1 VSAQDRLAE
10 TVRVEGRRILATLDR
25 TLGDLQLA
33 EDAVQD
39 ATVAAL
45 RTWPRAGIPEDPRA
59 WLTVTARHKAY
70 DALRREAAR
79 PVKETTA
86 TWGVEA
92 IGDDVEMEALQMT
105 EPDSV
110 VRDDLLRLVF
120 ICCHPALALEA
131 QVALALRTLAGLDVS
146 AIARALLVNEPT
158 MAKRLVR
165 ARQKIAHARIPYR
178 VPTDAELPERIPGVL
193 GVVHIIATEAHAPS
207 SGEEL
212 ARVDL
217 EAEALRLA
225 RLLCE
230 LMPDEAEV
238 LSLLAL
244 LLLVAARRPARTD
257 DQGRAV
263 LLADQHRSRWDQA
276 MIREGALR
284 LEAAVRRTGGV
295 AGPYQLQA
303 HLAACHAAAPTWQ
316 DTDWSRIVALYDLLM
331 SLTTNP
337 VVALNRAVALT
348 ERDGPARGLAALEEI
363 AGRQQSHLWHAARA
377 DALHRLDRVEAAR
390 KELLRAVELAPSGAD
405 QRFLQGRLDA
415 LSGPWVPIL

>member
-1 VSAQDRLAE
+1 
-10 TVRVEGRRILATLDR
+10 
-25 TLGDLQLA
+25 
-33 EDAVQD
+33 
-39 ATVAAL
+39 
-45 RTWPRAGIPEDPRA
+45 
-59 WLTVTARHKAY
+59 
-70 DALRREAAR
+70 
-79 PVKETTA
+79 
-86 TWGVEA
+86 
-92 IGDDVEMEALQMT
+92 
-105 EPDSV
+105 
-110 VRDDLLRLVF
+110 
-120 ICCHPALALEA
+120 
-131 QVALALRTLAGLDVS
+131 
-146 AIARALLVNEPT
+146 
-158 MAKRLVR
+158 
-165 ARQKIAHARIPYR
+165 

-263 LLADQHRSRWDQA
+263 LLADQNRSRWDQA
-276 MIREGALR
+276 MIRKALYGWR
-284 LEAAVRRTGGV
+284 RRSAGRAAD
-295 AGPYQLQA
+295 
-303 HLAACHAAAPTWQ
+303 PTWQ

-348 ERDGPARGLAALEEI
+348 ERDGPARGLAAREEI
-363 AGRQQSHLWHAARA
+363 AGLQQSHLWHAARA

-390 KELLRAVELAPSGAD
+390 KELLCAVELAPSGAD

>member
-70 DALRREAAR
+70 DALRRETAR

-263 LLADQHRSRWDQA
+263 LLADQNRSRWDQA
-276 MIREGALR
+276 MIPGRRSTAGGGGPPDGRRRRALSAPGSPGRVPRGGADVAGHR
-284 LEAAVRRTGGV
+284 LEPHRGPLRPVDEPDDQPRRRAQSGGGV
-295 AGPYQLQA
+295 
-303 HLAACHAAAPTWQ
+303 
-316 DTDWSRIVALYDLLM
+316 D
-331 SLTTNP
+331 
-337 VVALNRAVALT
+337 
-348 ERDGPARGLAALEEI
+348 
-363 AGRQQSHLWHAARA
+363 
-377 DALHRLDRVEAAR
+377 
-390 KELLRAVELAPSGAD
+390 
-405 QRFLQGRLDA
+405 
-415 LSGPWVPIL
+415 

>member
-1 VSAQDRLAE
+1 
-10 TVRVEGRRILATLDR
+10 
-25 TLGDLQLA
+25 
-33 EDAVQD
+33 
-39 ATVAAL
+39 
-45 RTWPRAGIPEDPRA
+45 
-59 WLTVTARHKAY
+59 
-70 DALRREAAR
+70 
-79 PVKETTA
+79 
-86 TWGVEA
+86 
-92 IGDDVEMEALQMT
+92 M
-105 EPDSV
+105 
-110 VRDDLLRLVF
+110 
-120 ICCHPALALEA
+120 
-131 QVALALRTLAGLDVS
+131 
-146 AIARALLVNEPT
+146 
-158 MAKRLVR
+158 
-165 ARQKIAHARIPYR
+165 
-178 VPTDAELPERIPGVL
+178 
-193 GVVHIIATEAHAPS
+193 VHIIATEAHAPS

-238 LSLLAL
+238 LCLLAL

-263 LLADQHRSRWDQA
+263 LLADQNRSRWDQA

-363 AGRQQSHLWHAARA
+363 AGLQQSHLWHAARA

>member
-45 RTWPRAGIPEDPRA
+45 RTWPRAGMPEDPRA

-70 DALRREAAR
+70 DALCREAAR

-238 LSLLAL
+238 LCLLAL

-263 LLADQHRSRWDQA
+263 LLADQNRSRWDQA

-363 AGRQQSHLWHAARA
+363 AGLQQSHLWHAARA

>member
-1 VSAQDRLAE
+1 MSAQDRLAE

-120 ICCHPALALEA
+120 ICCHPALALALEA
-131 QVALALRTLAGLDVS
+131 QVALAQRTLAGLDVS

-165 ARQKIAHARIPYR
+165 ARRS
-178 VPTDAELPERIPGVL
+178 PTRGFP
-193 GVVHIIATEAHAPS
+193 TECPQTRSCQNASRACWGWFTS
-207 SGEEL
+207 SPPKPTRP
-212 ARVDL
+212 A
-217 EAEALRLA
+217 
-225 RLLCE
+225 
-230 LMPDEAEV
+230 
-238 LSLLAL
+238 
-244 LLLVAARRPARTD
+244 AARSWRVSTSRP
-257 DQGRAV
+257 
-263 LLADQHRSRWDQA
+263 
-276 MIREGALR
+276 
-284 LEAAVRRTGGV
+284 RRCGWPGCS
-295 AGPYQLQA
+295 A
-303 HLAACHAAAPTWQ
+303 
-316 DTDWSRIVALYDLLM
+316 S
-331 SLTTNP
+331 
-337 VVALNRAVALT
+337 
-348 ERDGPARGLAALEEI
+348 
-363 AGRQQSHLWHAARA
+363 
-377 DALHRLDRVEAAR
+377 
-390 KELLRAVELAPSGAD
+390 
-405 QRFLQGRLDA
+405 
-415 LSGPWVPIL
+415 